1 MKYIFAFLLA
11 FMTTPTLADCVVLLH
26 GLARSSASFLV
37 MERALQGIGYDV
49 VNVDYPSTEAKIE
62 ELSQS
67 TIDPAVAQCPTDT
80 DIHFVTHSMGGILIR
95 YYLAQPD
102 QTLKN
107 LGHVVMLAPPNKGS
121 AVVDQLG
128 ALPGFELWNG
138 IAGKQL
144 GTAANSLP
152 NTLGGVDYSLGIIA
166 GKQSISPI
174 FSQMI
179 DGDDDGKVSVRSTK
193 VAGMTD
199 HIVLPVTHTF
209 MMNSPSVFRQVA
221 HYLREGA
228 FRHDRQE

>member
-1 MKYIFAFLLA
+1 MKYIVTFLVT
-11 FMTTPTLADCVVLLH
+11 FITTPVLADCVVLLH
-26 GLARSSASFLV
+26 GLARSSTSFVV
-37 MERALQGIGYDV
+37 MEQALQGIGYDV
-49 VNVDYPSTEAKIE
+49 VNVDYPSTEAKIQ

-67 TIDPAVAQCPTDT
+67 AIDPAVAQCSTDA
-80 DIHFVTHSMGGILIR
+80 DMHFVTHSMGGILIR
-95 YYLAQPD
+95 YYLSKPD
-102 QTLKN
+102 QRPKN

-144 GTAANSLP
+144 GTGANSLP
-152 NTLGGVDYSLGIIA
+152 NRLGRVDYSLGIIA

-174 FSQMI
+174 FSKMI
-179 DGDDDGKVSVRSTK
+179 EGDDDGKVSVRSTK

-199 HIVLPVTHTF
+199 HIILPVTHTF

-228 FRHDRQE
+228 FKHDLQK